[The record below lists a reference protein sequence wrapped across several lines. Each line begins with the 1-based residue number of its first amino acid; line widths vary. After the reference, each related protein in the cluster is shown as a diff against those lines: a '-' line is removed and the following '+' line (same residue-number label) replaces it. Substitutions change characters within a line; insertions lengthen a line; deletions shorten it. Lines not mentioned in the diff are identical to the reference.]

1 MLSGSSEIWL
11 VSVRADTELL
21 RFIRC
26 VCAVRCARASGAWRA
41 RHVASPPLPLL
52 LSPPLFVV
60 VAVCCCSLRTA
71 PVAPPP
77 GIGTLRVCDTGT
89 RIQPTEKRSAGRS
102 RWRGCRCRCL
112 SPGQGAPAPTLPPEG
127 EELSA
132 RSSIFPGS
140 LPAPRRAPVLFISA
154 APARLRCGVTG
165 IYAELSTRRLFHL
178 SRANCACERESVEV
192 GPSSSSSSPSPSPW
206 CQHLRGVPARSPGAW
221 CPPRC
226 CCCCSSLR
234 RRVRPTTLRAES
246 AEAKGRSAQV
256 RELLLLRGAAWRC
269 VAARCV

>member
-26 VCAVRCARASGAWRA
+26 VCAVRCA
-41 RHVASPPLPLL
+41 L
-52 LSPPLFVV
+52 
-60 VAVCCCSLRTA
+60 CCCSLRTA

-178 SRANCACERESVEV
+178 SRANWLRSTDVGDGVAFKSVAHQTTEGKKKLLKWREKWKNTSCGALLEAAGGGCGDTERLRQTIDPLVRRPSDVSCEGRREAALSVLPLWNLSQGNV
-192 GPSSSSSSPSPSPW
+192 
-206 CQHLRGVPARSPGAW
+206 
-221 CPPRC
+221 
-226 CCCCSSLR
+226 R
-234 RRVRPTTLRAES
+234 R
-246 AEAKGRSAQV
+246 
-256 RELLLLRGAAWRC
+256 
-269 VAARCV
+269 